1 MDISTLLNWE
11 KWNLYNKNGFYNY
24 KIYLSKVINGLPKNE
39 LLSGVINHPTLPAI
53 NLLADLNIS
62 RDFENSDFIL
72 VPHSWIYIKNNNNYL
87 AYLHKLSQKVPILI
101 INSGDRSP
109 KCDLRNT
116 LELRTFLH
124 PWEKLVRKIVLPF
137 PTVEKHFNLRK
148 WKPKP
153 TISFMGYVPRFGL
166 GSLMGRNLHAL
177 SKPIKSSVYINRKMA
192 IYNLKKLKSIFEV
205 NLSIRSS
212 YTAYSS
218 NPNLHQLVNEYN
230 LSLAES
236 DYIVCPRGSANST
249 IRFYESLSAGRTP
262 ILINSD
268 VTHPEIQE
276 MVFWKSNIVNV
287 ELFENWVEPIL
298 SDWLKLGI
306 ENAYRDRQVENNKI
320 FLNELQ
326 LEIYLKKLFQKYYIS
341 R

>member
-1 MDISTLLNWE
+1 
-11 KWNLYNKNGFYNY
+11 
-24 KIYLSKVINGLPKNE
+24 
-39 LLSGVINHPTLPAI
+39 
-53 NLLADLNIS
+53 
-62 RDFENSDFIL
+62 
-72 VPHSWIYIKNNNNYL
+72 
-87 AYLHKLSQKVPILI
+87 
-101 INSGDRSP
+101 
-109 KCDLRNT
+109 
-116 LELRTFLH
+116 
-124 PWEKLVRKIVLPF
+124 
-137 PTVEKHFNLRK
+137 
-148 WKPKP
+148 
-153 TISFMGYVPRFGL
+153 
-166 GSLMGRNLHAL
+166 
-177 SKPIKSSVYINRKMA
+177 MA

-306 ENAYRDRQVENNKI
+306 ENAYRDRQVENNKM